1 MRNTEN
7 PKLFWRNCLT
17 VRQAGNIIICF
28 SKYCLQIVSDGGG
41 DKKGCSL
48 LQISC
53 SLESDLDEVL
63 MPVSVISTGHL
74 TRPEVRIGQVTIS
87 RNSSWIHLD
96 SCLRGLVK
104 TYLDCLDPEH
114 SLELTSQSMVCYQCG
129 NIRWQHLLFLLQYF
143 YLFLY
148 RRVFKNPEP
157 ERRPSLLPDTRIWI
171 SFRGGTD
178 RGSLEDLSFISLL
191 PRTTLAQ
198 CVSTVWKYQRA
209 ILVGPPASGKSF
221 LATKLA
227 EYLVLKSGQEL
238 TPDSV
243 CLFAANQEQN
253 QWEEFLSTLRS
264 RPPTVIILDNI
275 QTTNIQHILDKLGP
289 TIEETPF
296 LLCTSTEQVK
306 EVNER
311 LQLAEITLG
320 NDVDV
325 LQGLLGRVLRRKML
339 NIEVGTRLANLDI
352 PEAIQWLLR
361 IYCNLYIFV
370 KTTSHTQSF
379 LSPSVFM
386 SCPVDSTQ
394 HLKTWFIDHWNS
406 SQIPRL
412 RQVTR
417 QNQEQRVDWEDPVK
431 FVLRTWPW
439 RDEVEGLAQTL
450 LTVNTRRISEPSN
463 AKDDPLVISQL

>member
-1 MRNTEN
+1 
-7 PKLFWRNCLT
+7 
-17 VRQAGNIIICF
+17 
-28 SKYCLQIVSDGGG
+28 
-41 DKKGCSL
+41 
-48 LQISC
+48 
-53 SLESDLDEVL
+53 

-104 TYLDCLDPEH
+104 TYLDSLDPEH

-129 NIRWQHLLFLLQYF
+129 NIRWQHLLILLQYF

-171 SFRGGTD
+171 SFHGGTD
-178 RGSLEDLSFISLL
+178 RGSLEDLAFLSLL
-191 PRTTLAQ
+191 PRATLAQ
-198 CVSTVWKYQRA
+198 YVATVCKYQRA
-209 ILVGPPASGKSF
+209 LIVGPAGSGKTF
-221 LATKLA
+221 LASRLA
-227 EYLVLKSGQEL
+227 EYLVLRAGLEL

-243 CLFAANQEQN
+243 CLVVAGQGRD
-253 QWEEFLSTLRS
+253 QWEELVVRVRA

-275 QTTNIQHILDKLGP
+275 QADNIQEILDSLGP

-296 LLCTSTEQVK
+296 LLCTTAHTHQVK
-306 EVNER
+306 EVTER

-325 LQGLLGRVLRRKML
+325 LQGLLGRFLRRKML
-339 NIEVGTRLANLDI
+339 NIEVATRLANLDM

-370 KTTSHTQSF
+370 KTTSQTQSF
-379 LSPSVFM
+379 LSPSIFM
-386 SCPVDSTQ
+386 NCPVESTGQ
-394 HLKTWFIDHWNS
+394 LRTWFIDHWNTG
-406 SQIPRL
+406 QIPRL
-412 RQVTR
+412 RQMAS
-417 QNQEQRVDWEDPVK
+417 QAPHQALDWEDPVK

-439 RDEVEGLAQTL
+439 PDQPDTLSHTL
-450 LTVNTRRISEPSN
+450 LPVREDSEDTGR
-463 AKDDPLVISQL
+463 DDPLVISPPC

>member
-1 MRNTEN
+1 M
-7 PKLFWRNCLT
+7 
-17 VRQAGNIIICF
+17 
-28 SKYCLQIVSDGGG
+28 
-41 DKKGCSL
+41 
-48 LQISC
+48 
-53 SLESDLDEVL
+53 
-63 MPVSVISTGHL
+63 
-74 TRPEVRIGQVTIS
+74 
-87 RNSSWIHLD
+87 
-96 SCLRGLVK
+96 
-104 TYLDCLDPEH
+104 
-114 SLELTSQSMVCYQCG
+114 
-129 NIRWQHLLFLLQYF
+129 
-143 YLFLY
+143 
-148 RRVFKNPEP
+148 
-157 ERRPSLLPDTRIWI
+157 
-171 SFRGGTD
+171 
-178 RGSLEDLSFISLL
+178 
-191 PRTTLAQ
+191 
-198 CVSTVWKYQRA
+198 
-209 ILVGPPASGKSF
+209 
-221 LATKLA
+221 
-227 EYLVLKSGQEL
+227 LKSGQEL

-253 QWEEFLSTLRS
+253 QWEEFLSRVRS

-339 NIEVGTRLANLDI
+339 NIEVGTRLANLDM

-379 LSPSVFM
+379 LSPTVFM

>member
-1 MRNTEN
+1 MLIF
-7 PKLFWRNCLT
+7 P
-17 VRQAGNIIICF
+17 
-28 SKYCLQIVSDGGG
+28 
-41 DKKGCSL
+41 
-48 LQISC
+48 
-53 SLESDLDEVL
+53 
-63 MPVSVISTGHL
+63 
-74 TRPEVRIGQVTIS
+74 
-87 RNSSWIHLD
+87 
-96 SCLRGLVK
+96 
-104 TYLDCLDPEH
+104 
-114 SLELTSQSMVCYQCG
+114 
-129 NIRWQHLLFLLQYF
+129 
-143 YLFLY
+143 

-157 ERRPSLLPDTRIWI
+157 ERRPSLLPDTKIWI

-253 QWEEFLSTLRS
+253 QWEEFLSRVRS

-311 LQLAEITLG
+311 LQLA
-320 NDVDV
+320 
-325 LQGLLGRVLRRKML
+325 
-339 NIEVGTRLANLDI
+339 
-352 PEAIQWLLR
+352 
-361 IYCNLYIFV
+361 
-370 KTTSHTQSF
+370 
-379 LSPSVFM
+379 
-386 SCPVDSTQ
+386 
-394 HLKTWFIDHWNS
+394 
-406 SQIPRL
+406 
-412 RQVTR
+412 
-417 QNQEQRVDWEDPVK
+417 
-431 FVLRTWPW
+431 
-439 RDEVEGLAQTL
+439 
-450 LTVNTRRISEPSN
+450 
-463 AKDDPLVISQL
+463 